1 MNNKRIVSHPKE
13 YLIDAITDMNISLDE
28 LANKIEVSPDLLNN
42 IINGN
47 IELTFEIAE
56 KLSKFFGNSVDFWIN
71 LQTKYNEYIDNNR
84 K

>member
-1 MNNKRIVSHPKE
+1 MFGLQAFIKE
-13 YLIDAITDMNISLDE
+13 YLIDAITEMNISLDE

-42 IINGN
+42 IINEN

>member
-1 MNNKRIVSHPKE
+1 MNNKRIVSYPKE
-13 YLIDAITDMNISLDE
+13 YLIDAITEMNISLDE